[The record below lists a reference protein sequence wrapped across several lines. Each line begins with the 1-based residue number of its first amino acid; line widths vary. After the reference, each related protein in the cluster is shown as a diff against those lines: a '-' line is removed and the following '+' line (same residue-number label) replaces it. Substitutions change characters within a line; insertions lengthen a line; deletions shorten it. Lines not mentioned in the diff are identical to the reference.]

1 MFLLCFNVCYVLMFK
16 IISYMK
22 KGVRISSYIK
32 YKKMCA
38 DFLDLDELY
47 DVHKKQDSNRIQIF
61 KEIYRKCLAKM
72 KHTNNSLRRMECN
85 FQVPTFVWGIPIYD
99 YEELKEYILY
109 RLNENG
115 LTHCY
120 FVDPTTL
127 YMSWKPEHIDK
138 KKYQAAKKKSF
149 GTTSMTPGT
158 SITGSSPSS
167 GSAPITMLSSMG
179 LGTSNSYKTKDS
191 KPTST
196 MMKFDD
202 IFEVPVNLEK
212 IRKMKTSGMPT
223 RATVSVEGPNISLPV
238 SLGQSNLTDSSQA
251 GLGSSR
257 IPSNVLSKTNP
268 SRNPP
273 SRQLMDSWK
282 TYFDKKK
289 PIIPKP

>member
-1 MFLLCFNVCYVLMFK
+1 M
-16 IISYMK
+16 S
-22 KGVRISSYIK
+22 
-32 YKKMCA
+32 A

-61 KEIYRKCLAKM
+61 REIYRKCLAKM
-72 KHTNNSLRRMECN
+72 KHTNNTLRRMECN

-99 YEELKEYILY
+99 YEELKEYILF

-115 LTHCY
+115 LSHCY

-149 GTTSMTPGT
+149 GSEALRPSTGSVSGQSLPTFT
-158 SITGSSPSS
+158 SI
-167 GSAPITMLSSMG
+167 G
-179 LGTSNSYKTKDS
+179 LGDKNDPYKSNDNRPS
-191 KPTST
+191 ST

-212 IRKMKTSGMPT
+212 IRKMKNSIVHSKPT
-223 RATVSVEGPNISLPV
+223 ISIDGPTLSLP
-238 SLGQSNLTDSSQA
+238 A
-251 GLGSSR
+251 GIGPGSSGNR
-257 IPSNVLSKTNP
+257 IPSNGPSKINP

-282 TYFDKKK
+282 VYFDKKK
-289 PIIPKP
+289 GLAVPK

>member
-1 MFLLCFNVCYVLMFK
+1 
-16 IISYMK
+16 
-22 KGVRISSYIK
+22 
-32 YKKMCA
+32 MCA

-61 KEIYRKCLAKM
+61 REIYRKCLAKM

-99 YEELKEYILY
+99 YEELKEYILFK
-109 RLNENG
+109 LNENG
-115 LTHCY
+115 LSHCY
-120 FVDPTTL
+120 FIDSTTL

-149 GTTSMTPGT
+149 GTTSQTPTSVGT
-158 SITGSSPSS
+158 VHTITGVTPTAFS
-167 GSAPITMLSSMG
+167 G
-179 LGTSNSYKTKDS
+179 LGKIANTGSNSYSNKPDS
-191 KPTST
+191 RPTST

-212 IRKMKTSGMPT
+212 IRKMKSPVLSSTPITSISSVNGPSISFDNPT
-223 RATVSVEGPNISLPV
+223 LSGASG
-238 SLGQSNLTDSSQA
+238 
-251 GLGSSR
+251 GSSR
-257 IPSNVLSKTNP
+257 QPLSKINP

-282 TYFDKKK
+282 NYFDKKK
-289 PIIPKP
+289 GIIKI